1 MPCRLAKRNHFIY
14 AGTLVNRVFRR
25 RCACKCFTGGG
36 AIPGGIVGR
45 NGVLICPRQNSG
57 LRNRNMPVTGI
68 VINTGGVESIV
79 SQPIDSEE
87 LPIAFAERTL
97 IEQLSFT
104 AVPGEFMGIIGTSG
118 SGKSSLIKALSN
130 SSHCYTGTVKL
141 NNVDITPISEDDIQ
155 SCLAYHSGN
164 ILGKIT

>member
-1 MPCRLAKRNHFIY
+1 MER
-14 AGTLVNRVFRR
+14 
-25 RCACKCFTGGG
+25 
-36 AIPGGIVGR
+36 
-45 NGVLICPRQNSG
+45 
-57 LRNRNMPVTGI
+57 
-68 VINTGGVESIV
+68 TGGVESIV

-87 LPIAFAERTL
+87 LSIAFAERSL
-97 IEQLSFT
+97 NDQLSFT
-104 AVPGEFMGIIGTSG
+104 AVPGDFMGIIGTSG

-155 SCLAYHSGN
+155 SCLAYHSTN

>member
-1 MPCRLAKRNHFIY
+1 MER
-14 AGTLVNRVFRR
+14 
-25 RCACKCFTGGG
+25 
-36 AIPGGIVGR
+36 
-45 NGVLICPRQNSG
+45 
-57 LRNRNMPVTGI
+57 
-68 VINTGGVESIV
+68 TGGVESNV
-79 SQPIDSEE
+79 SQPIEREE

-118 SGKSSLIKALSN
+118 SDKSSLIKALSN

-155 SCLAYHSGN
+155 NCLAYHSSN